1 MTMKIGRMSANSVI
15 ATPSSR
21 LNFSR
26 LTANPLLEV
35 RHMMPHGS
43 DLGTRVSSSAD
54 PRLCSRPCLD
64 PQ

>member
-21 LNFSR
+21 LKFSR

-35 RHMMPHGS
+35 A
-43 DLGTRVSSSAD
+43 T
-54 PRLCSRPCLD
+54 
-64 PQ
+64 